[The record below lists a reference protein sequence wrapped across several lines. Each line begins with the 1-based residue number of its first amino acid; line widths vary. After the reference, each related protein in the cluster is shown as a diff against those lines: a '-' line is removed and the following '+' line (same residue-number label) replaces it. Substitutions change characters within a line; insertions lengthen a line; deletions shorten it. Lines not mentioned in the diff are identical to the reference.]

1 MPNQI
6 ISRRRISKIHKA
18 GLTVF
23 KMLVVVKVLRIL
35 PHMHNSEPIHFT
47 SLSQVLHQI
56 TVSLYLQYNIL

>member
-35 PHMHNSEPIHFT
+35 PHMHNSEPILFIN
-47 SLSQVLHQI
+47 LSQVLHRI
-56 TVSLYLQYNIL
+56 TVWLYLRYNIL